1 MWQRHRL
8 SLLLLFPIQ
17 EESCNA
23 PNQFLLTTRLVAPT
37 PPESSAGQSLLFPI
51 HEQSLTADGQWA
63 KFASSLLR
71 RLVVDWTTAT
81 NRWYSTSTQ
90 KVIKSG
96 ISLLRVAEPPPR
108 WALLELC
115 VHCTV
120 CIALCTKCWFP
131 LHSCALSSFAFMTV
145 QKVTKVLHPTSMKFI
160 HYLCSKLN
168 IWEAGRWF
176 VCLMVNKPPIESQV
190 A

>member
-23 PNQFLLTTRLVAPT
+23 PNQFLLTTRLVPT

-96 ISLLRVAEPPPR
+96 ISLLRVAAYFSLSFACIVCP
-108 WALLELC
+108 LYS

-120 CIALCTKCWFP
+120 HKMLISFAQLCTVWLRIYDCTESHKGIASYFNEVHNIYVPNYKIFP
-131 LHSCALSSFAFMTV
+131 EV
-145 QKVTKVLHPTSMKFI
+145 N
-160 HYLCSKLN
+160 SKL
-168 IWEAGRWF
+168 
-176 VCLMVNKPPIESQV
+176 
-190 A
+190 

>member
-23 PNQFLLTTRLVAPT
+23 PNQFLLTTRLVPT

-96 ISLLRVAEPPPR
+96 ISLQRVAEPTSR

-131 LHSCALSSFAFMTV
+131 LHSCALSGWTHFWLYRKSQRA
-145 QKVTKVLHPTSMKFI
+145 K
-160 HYLCSKLN
+160 
-168 IWEAGRWF
+168 IWQF
-176 VCLMVNKPPIESQV
+176 VHH
-190 A
+190 

>member
-37 PPESSAGQSLLFPI
+37 PPDSSAGQSLLFPI